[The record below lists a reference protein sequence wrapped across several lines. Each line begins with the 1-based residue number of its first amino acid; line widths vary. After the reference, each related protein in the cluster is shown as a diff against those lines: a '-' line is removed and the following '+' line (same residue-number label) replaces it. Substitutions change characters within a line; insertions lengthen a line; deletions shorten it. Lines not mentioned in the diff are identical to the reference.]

1 MQKIKIDQGDWVV
14 VCDGKKALIL
24 ENVGDWKFPNLQTR
38 EVFEQDN
45 PPTHEQGSD
54 APGRSFQSVGSM
66 RSAMEQT
73 DWHRKSRRGF
83 SAVISPDG
91 SMPRSAPGDTNSLV
105 MVAPPRALGI
115 IRQAYS
121 THVRDALRGE
131 VDKDF
136 VKMPVHEIEKHL
148 TGVPRIME
156 RPHLRRAGIR
166 LAARWRSAAAD
177 AKKSA

>member
-1 MQKIKIDQGDWVV
+1 MQKFKIDQGDWVV

-54 APGRSFQSVGSM
+54 APGRSIQSVGNM

-73 DWHRKSRRGF
+73 DWHKKAEKDFLEDLAGRLD
-83 SAVISPDG
+83 AAIT
-91 SMPRSAPGDTNSLV
+91 AGDTNSLV

-115 IRQAYS
+115 MRHAYS
-121 THVRDALRGE
+121 AHVRGALRGE

-136 VKMPVHEIEKHL
+136 VKMPVHEIEQIL
-148 TGVPRIME
+148 TGVQDRGPR
-156 RPHLRRAGIR
+156 
-166 LAARWRSAAAD
+166 
-177 AKKSA
+177 

>member
-38 EVFEQDN
+38 EVFEQAN
-45 PPTHEQGSD
+45 PPTREQGSD

-73 DWHRKSRRGF
+73 DWHKKAEEDFLHDLAGRLDAAIG
-83 SAVISPDG
+83 A
-91 SMPRSAPGDTNSLV
+91 GDTSCLV

-121 THVRDALRGE
+121 PHVRSALRGE

-136 VKMPVHEIEKHL
+136 VKMPVHEIEQIL
-148 TGVPRIME
+148 TGVQDRGPR
-156 RPHLRRAGIR
+156 
-166 LAARWRSAAAD
+166 
-177 AKKSA
+177 

>member
-1 MQKIKIDQGDWVV
+1 MQKIKIGQGDWVV

-38 EVFEQDN
+38 EVFEQKN
-45 PPTHEQGSD
+45 PPTHEQGTD
-54 APGRSFQSVGSM
+54 APGRSIQSVGTA

-73 DWHRKSRRGF
+73 DWHEKAEKDFLQDLAGRLDAAIG
-83 SAVISPDG
+83 A
-91 SMPRSAPGDTNSLV
+91 GDMSSLI

-121 THVRDALRGE
+121 APVRGALRGE

-136 VKMPVHEIEKHL
+136 VKMPVHEIEQHL
-148 TGVPRIME
+148 TGVQQ
-156 RPHLRRAGIR
+156 
-166 LAARWRSAAAD
+166 
-177 AKKSA
+177 

>member
-66 RSAMEQT
+66 RSAMDQT
-73 DWHRKSRRGF
+73 DWHAKAEKDFLEDLAGRLD
-83 SAVISPDG
+83 AAIN
-91 SMPRSAPGDTNSLV
+91 AGDTNSLV

-121 THVRDALRGE
+121 QHVRAALRGE

-136 VKMPVHEIEKHL
+136 VKMPVHEIEQHL
-148 TGVPRIME
+148 TGVP
-156 RPHLRRAGIR
+156 G
-166 LAARWRSAAAD
+166 
-177 AKKSA
+177 

>member
-1 MQKIKIDQGDWVV
+1 MKKIKIDQGDWVV

-66 RSAMEQT
+66 RSAMDQT
-73 DWHRKSRRGF
+73 DWHAKAEKDFLEDLAGRLD
-83 SAVISPDG
+83 AAIN
-91 SMPRSAPGDTNSLV
+91 AGDTNSLV

-121 THVRDALRGE
+121 QHVRAALRGE

-136 VKMPVHEIEKHL
+136 VKMPVHEIEQHL
-148 TGVPRIME
+148 TGTQ
-156 RPHLRRAGIR
+156 G
-166 LAARWRSAAAD
+166 
-177 AKKSA
+177 

>member
-38 EVFEQDN
+38 EVFEQSN
-45 PPTHEQGSD
+45 PATREQGSD
-54 APGRSFQSVGSM
+54 APGRSIQSVGTA

-73 DWHRKSRRGF
+73 DWHKKAEEDFLHDLAGRLDAAINSGNTR
-83 SAVISPDG
+83 
-91 SMPRSAPGDTNSLV
+91 SLV

-115 IRQAYS
+115 IRHAYS
-121 THVRDALRGE
+121 SHVRGALRGE

-136 VKMPVHEIEKHL
+136 VKMPVYEIERYL
-148 TGVPRIME
+148 TGTR
-156 RPHLRRAGIR
+156 
-166 LAARWRSAAAD
+166 
-177 AKKSA
+177 K

>member
-1 MQKIKIDQGDWVV
+1 MQKIKIEQGGWVV

-24 ENVGDWKFPNLQTR
+24 ENMGDWKFPNLRTR

-66 RSAMEQT
+66 RSAMDQT
-73 DWHRKSRRGF
+73 DWHAKAEKDFLEDLAGRLD
-83 SAVISPDG
+83 AAIN
-91 SMPRSAPGDTNSLV
+91 AGDMNSLV

-115 IRQAYS
+115 IRAAYS
-121 THVRDALRGE
+121 SHVRGALRGE

-136 VKMPVHEIEKHL
+136 VKMPVHEIEQHL
-148 TGVPRIME
+148 TGTP
-156 RPHLRRAGIR
+156 
-166 LAARWRSAAAD
+166 
-177 AKKSA
+177 K

>member
-45 PPTHEQGSD
+45 PPTREQGSD
-54 APGRSFQSVGSM
+54 APGRSIQSVGSA

-73 DWHRKSRRGF
+73 DWHRKAEEDFLHDLAGQARCRDRV
-83 SAVISPDG
+83 A
-91 SMPRSAPGDTNSLV
+91 GDTSSLV

-115 IRQAYS
+115 IRHAYS
-121 THVRDALRGE
+121 RMCAMRCAGRST
-131 VDKDF
+131 
-136 VKMPVHEIEKHL
+136 
-148 TGVPRIME
+148 RI
-156 RPHLRRAGIR
+156 
-166 LAARWRSAAAD
+166 S
-177 AKKSA
+177 

>member
-24 ENVGDWKFPNLQTR
+24 ENIGDWKFPNLHTR

-66 RSAMEQT
+66 RSAMDQT
-73 DWHRKSRRGF
+73 DWHEKAERDFLHDLMGRLDAAIG
-83 SAVISPDG
+83 A
-91 SMPRSAPGDTNSLV
+91 GDTSSLV

-115 IRQAYS
+115 IRAAYS
-121 THVRDALRGE
+121 PHVRSALRGE

-136 VKMPVHEIEKHL
+136 VRMPVHEIEQHL
-148 TGVPRIME
+148 TG
-156 RPHLRRAGIR
+156 AQ
-166 LAARWRSAAAD
+166 
-177 AKKSA
+177 K